1 MKFHK
6 WGLVIGIAFGVI
18 VAIFLFWSPSLKKK
32 TSETPPVTPVPVSP
46 EPAIIPETTEEIST
60 QIALIQGT
68 LEEMQR
74 QRMLYETQIKQLQ
87 AEIGTD

>member
-18 VAIFLFWSPSLKKK
+18 VAIFLLKKK
-32 TSETPPVTPVPVSP
+32 TSEVSPVTPVPVSP